1 MDIAMIVEKLAA
13 FNLLRADRIRGNWYT
28 IYCPFHNNG
37 QERKPS
43 CGVSLQD
50 EYRAGKLF
58 RAGSCHCFACGAV
71 YSLPDMVTE
80 LLRLKNVPQDG
91 RDWLTENIPGFD
103 ASAAEFEKLIPDE
116 LAEEITNQFALAD
129 LKRLAMEK
137 QPVYVSEEELAT
149 YRYNVDYMY
158 QRKLTDE
165 LIEKFDI
172 GFDQNHVPP
181 GRKHPV
187 PCITM
192 PVRDR
197 DGNTLFICRR
207 SIEGKYFNYPR
218 DVEKPVY
225 GLYELPKGCK
235 SIIICESILNAITC
249 YRYGKPAVALLG
261 TGTPY
266 QIQQLKELGVTEFI
280 LGLDPDEAG
289 RKGTAKLKKALSSVA
304 IVWEYENIP
313 EGKDIND
320 LTEEEFNALTLA

>member
-1 MDIAMIVEKLAA
+1 MDISMIVEKLAA
-13 FNLLRADRIRGNWYT
+13 FNLLRADRVRGNWYT
-28 IYCPFHNNG
+28 VYCPFHNNG

-50 EYRAGKLF
+50 EYRAGKLYK
-58 RAGSCHCFACGAV
+58 AGMFHCFACGAV
-71 YSLPDMVTE
+71 YSLPDAVSE
-80 LLRLKNVPQDG
+80 LLKLKNLNQDG
-91 RDWLTENIPGFD
+91 REWLTENIPGFD
-103 ASAAEFEKLIPDE
+103 ASEAEFEKLLPDDLSE
-116 LAEEITNQFALAD
+116 AISNQFALAD
-129 LKRLAMEK
+129 LQRVALSK
-137 QPVYVSEEELAT
+137 QPHYVSEEELAT
-149 YRYNVDYMY
+149 YRYTVDYMY

-172 GFDQNHVPP
+172 GFDQYHVPP
-181 GRKHPV
+181 GRKNPV

-192 PVRDR
+192 PVRDQN
-197 DGNTLFICRR
+197 GNTLFLCRR

-225 GLYELPKGCK
+225 GLYELPRDCK
-235 SIIICESILNAITC
+235 SVIVCESILNAITC

-266 QIQQLKELGVTEFI
+266 QIQQLKELGIPEFI
-280 LGLDPDEAG
+280 LGLDPDDAG

-304 IVWEYENIP
+304 IIWEFENIP

-320 LTEEEFNALTLA
+320 LTEEEFNSLTLL